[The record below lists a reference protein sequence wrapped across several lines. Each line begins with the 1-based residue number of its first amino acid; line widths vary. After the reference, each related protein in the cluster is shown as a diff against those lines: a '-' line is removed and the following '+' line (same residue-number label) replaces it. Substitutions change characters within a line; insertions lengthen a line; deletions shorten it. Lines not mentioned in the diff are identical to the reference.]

1 MNARR
6 AIGIIVVLA
15 AVAAIFLIGH
25 DRGIGRH
32 EDGNRKEVI
41 AADQPDSSSQNNAPV
56 SQREHAAANLSND
69 SQSINLDG
77 VRTFGDLQKVL
88 TRRGGDQAAVF
99 DRLRRAA
106 ILCEY
111 LPDAKRRRDLA
122 DANARKSIDYALAYS
137 DKFCGDFVGNSDE
150 YANRLKELGGS
161 TDAAKAISLL
171 QTAREPGGEAAAK
184 SEAER
189 LLVESKEPVALWYAA
204 NYLQS
209 IGDFSVGTK
218 YVQSGSDYAQLDIAQ
233 RLAVEMVSCEMDGG
247 CGRNGYT
254 TMLDCAAANSCGPGT
269 TMQDIWKA
277 QYSPAALELARRIK
291 AGISQGG

>member
-1 MNARR
+1 MNSKR
-6 AIGIIVVLA
+6 AVGIVVALA
-15 AVAAIFLIGH
+15 AVAAIFLIVHG
-25 DRGIGRH
+25 RGIGRH

-41 AADQPDSSSQNNAPV
+41 AADRLDDSSQSNAPV
-56 SQREHAAANLSND
+56 LQREHVAGNPSND
-69 SQSINLDG
+69 SHSVNLDG
-77 VRTFGDLQKVL
+77 VRTFGDLQKAL
-88 TRRGGDQAAVF
+88 TERGGDQAAAF

-106 ILCEY
+106 ILCEN
-111 LPDAKRRRDLA
+111 LTDAKRGRGLA

-137 DKFCGDFVGNSDE
+137 DKFCGDFVGSSDE
-150 YANRLKELGGS
+150 YANWLKELGGT
-161 TDAAKAISLL
+161 TDAAQAISLL

-184 SEAER
+184 GEAER

-218 YVQSGSDYAQLDIAQ
+218 YVQSGADYAQLDVAQ

-254 TMLDCAAANSCGPGT
+254 TMLNCAAANSCGPGT
-269 TMQDIWKA
+269 TMQEIWKA